1 MDRLSAGLEMIAQDY
16 RRHVDYHEEDP
27 ETFGAGHFVFYPRD
41 ETSPRWAIEEQYTD
55 TDWSDPD
62 RVPTS
67 WTWQDQRLQ
76 RQPDGSHIWTVHS
89 EGEVTSAEVDRLLE
103 ITRTWAHGVRTAHLR
118 EGFFSVSSSPP
129 STTSHRPPSNRG
141 L

>member
-1 MDRLSAGLEMIAQDY
+1 MDAGEREQLVTQMDRLSAGLERIAQDY

-62 RVPTS
+62 RVP
-67 WTWQDQRLQ
+67 
-76 RQPDGSHIWTVHS
+76 
-89 EGEVTSAEVDRLLE
+89 
-103 ITRTWAHGVRTAHLR
+103 
-118 EGFFSVSSSPP
+118 SS
-129 STTSHRPPSNRG
+129 
-141 L
+141 